1 MVTKVSGLDYPKH
14 VSEEIDLLARALGS
28 AASVYLFLDYGG
40 TLVPMGSGPAARPSA
55 EVLRKIEQ
63 IADVESFSTYVVSG
77 RTVDELDGLLG
88 IPNVG
93 LVGQR
98 GFEIRR
104 VNEPTLHPVDPG
116 LAGTLIHHL
125 ELDAHGCLAAHPGVG
140 LENRGYALSLRL
152 AGCHERVA
160 REASQCFVKLVRSL
174 DAHGQLELLWG
185 DEGVE
190 VRVAGWHK
198 GDAVSHILRDAD
210 PGDSLAIYIGD
221 DVTDEDAF
229 EAVALW
235 SSDDAQDTPWF
246 MGEPDDEDDPAPTA
260 LTILAASVPRPSR
273 ATLFV
278 RGPGEVQEFLCSLA
292 AIASALL

>member
-1 MVTKVSGLDYPKH
+1 LVTKVSGLDYPKH

-28 AASVYLFLDYGG
+28 AATVHLFLDYGG
-40 TLVPMGSGPAARPSA
+40 TLVPVGAGRDARPEP

-63 IADVESFSTYVVSG
+63 ISDVESFSTFVISS
-77 RTVDELDGLLG
+77 RTVDELDRLLG

-104 VNEPTLHPVDPG
+104 VDEPTIHPVDAG
-116 LAGTLIHHL
+116 LAGNLIHHI
-125 ELDAHGCLAAHPGVG
+125 ELDAHGRLGAHPGVG
-140 LENRGYALSLRL
+140 IENRGFVLVLKL
-152 AGCHERVA
+152 EGCDGRVA
-160 REASQCFVKLVRSL
+160 REASKLFVRLVRSL
-174 DAHGQLELLWG
+174 DTHGQLEILWG
-185 DEGVE
+185 DDGVE
-190 VRVAGWHK
+190 ARIAGWHK

-210 PGDSLAIYIGD
+210 PSDSLAIYIGD

-229 EAVALW
+229 EAVARW
-235 SSDDAQDTPWF
+235 SNADGEDAPWF
-246 MGEPDDEDDPAPTA
+246 MTDPDEEDDPAPTA

-273 ATLFV
+273 AALFV
-278 RGPGEVQEFLCSLA
+278 RGPREVQEFLSSLA

>member
-1 MVTKVSGLDYPKH
+1 VVTKVSGLDYPKH

-28 AASVYLFLDYGG
+28 AATVYLFLDYGG
-40 TLVPMGSGPAARPSA
+40 TLVPVGAGPDARPEP

-63 IADVESFSTYVVSG
+63 ISEVESFSTFVVSG
-77 RTVDELDGLLG
+77 RTVDELDRLLG

-93 LVGQR
+93 LVGQQ

-104 VNEPTLHPVDPG
+104 VDEPTVHPVDAG
-116 LAGTLIHHL
+116 LAGNLIHHL
-125 ELDAHGCLAAHPGVG
+125 ELDAHGCLAAHSGVG
-140 LENRGYALSLRL
+140 IENRGFGLALKLK
-152 AGCHERVA
+152 GCDARVA
-160 REASQCFVKLVRSL
+160 REASQCFVRLIRSL
-174 DAHGQLELLWG
+174 DTHGQLELFWG
-185 DEGVE
+185 DDGVE
-190 VRVAGWHK
+190 ARIAGWHK

-210 PGDSLAIYIGD
+210 PQDSLAIYIGD

-235 SSDDAQDTPWF
+235 SNADADDVPWF
-246 MGEPDDEDDPAPTA
+246 MADGDEDDDPAPTA
-260 LTILAASVPRPSR
+260 LTILAALVPRPSR

-278 RGPGEVQEFLCSLA
+278 RGPREVQEFLCSLA

>member
-14 VSEEIDLLARALGS
+14 VSEEIDLVSRALGS
-28 AASVYLFLDYGG
+28 AANVYLFLDYGG
-40 TLVPMGSGPAARPSA
+40 TLVPVGAGPDTRPEP

-63 IADVESFSTYVVSG
+63 LSDVESFSTFVLSG

-88 IPNVG
+88 IPGVG

-104 VNEPTLHPVDPG
+104 VNEPTVHPVDPG
-116 LAGTLIHHL
+116 LAGNLIHHL
-125 ELDAHGCLAAHPGVG
+125 ELDAHGHLAAHPGVG
-140 LENRGYALSLRL
+140 LENRGFALTLRL
-152 AGCHERVA
+152 RECDERVA
-160 REASQCFVKLVRSL
+160 REASQCFVELVRSL
-174 DAHGQLELLWG
+174 DVHGQLELLWG
-185 DEGVE
+185 DDGVE
-190 VRVAGWHK
+190 ARVAGWHK
-198 GDAVSHILRDAD
+198 GDAVSHILRDVD
-210 PGDSLAIYIGD
+210 REDSLAIYIGD

-235 SSDDAQDTPWF
+235 SNADVLDTPWF
-246 MGEPDDEDDPAPTA
+246 MTDPDDEDDSAPAA
-260 LTILAASVPRPSR
+260 LTILAAPVPRPSR

-278 RGPGEVQEFLCSLA
+278 RGPREVQEFLCSLA

>member
-1 MVTKVSGLDYPKH
+1 VVTKVSGLDYPKH

-28 AASVYLFLDYGG
+28 AATVYLFLDYGG
-40 TLVPMGSGPAARPSA
+40 TLVPVGAGPDARPDP

-63 IADVESFSTYVVSG
+63 ISDVESFSTFVISG
-77 RTVDELDGLLG
+77 RTVDELDRLLG

-93 LVGQR
+93 LVGQQ

-104 VNEPTLHPVDPG
+104 VDEPTVHPVDAG
-116 LAGTLIHHL
+116 LAGNLIHHL

-140 LENRGYALSLRL
+140 LENRGFGLALKLK
-152 AGCHERVA
+152 GCDARVA
-160 REASQCFVKLVRSL
+160 REASQCFVRLVRSL
-174 DAHGQLELLWG
+174 DTHGQLELFWG
-185 DEGVE
+185 DDGVE
-190 VRVAGWHK
+190 VRIAGWHK

-210 PGDSLAIYIGD
+210 PQDSLAIYIGD

-235 SSDDAQDTPWF
+235 SNADAEDAPWL
-246 MGEPDDEDDPAPTA
+246 MADPDEDDDPAPTA
-260 LTILAASVPRPSR
+260 LTILAALVPRPSR

-278 RGPGEVQEFLCSLA
+278 RGPREVQEFLCSLA

>member
-40 TLVPMGSGPAARPSA
+40 TLVPVGGGRDARPDP
-55 EVLRKIEQ
+55 EVLKKIEQ
-63 IADVESFSTYVVSG
+63 ISDVESFSTYVLSG
-77 RTVDELDGLLG
+77 RTVDQLDALLG
-88 IPNVG
+88 VPNVG

-104 VNEPTLHPVDPG
+104 VNEPTTHPVDPG

-125 ELDAHGCLAAHPGVG
+125 ELDAHGCLSAHPGVG
-140 LENRGYALSLRL
+140 LENLGFALALRL
-152 AGCHERVA
+152 RDCDEHVA

-185 DEGVE
+185 DDGVE
-190 VRVAGWHK
+190 VRIAGWHK

-210 PGDSLAIYIGD
+210 PTDSLAIYIGD

-229 EAVALW
+229 EAVSLW
-235 SSDDAQDTPWF
+235 SNADANDTPWF
-246 MGEPDDEDDPAPTA
+246 MTDPDDDDDPAPTA
-260 LTILAASVPRPSR
+260 LTILAAPVPRPSR

-278 RGPGEVQEFLCSLA
+278 RGPREVQEFLCSLA

>member
-14 VSEEIDLLARALGS
+14 ISEEIDLLARALGS
-28 AASVYLFLDYGG
+28 AANVYLFLDYGG
-40 TLVPMGSGPAARPSA
+40 TLVPAGAGPGARPEP

-63 IADVESFSTYVVSG
+63 ISEVESFTTFVLSG
-77 RTVDELDGLLG
+77 RTVDELHGLLG

-104 VNEPTLHPVDPG
+104 VDEPTVYPVEPG
-116 LAGTLIHHL
+116 LAGNLIHHL
-125 ELDAHGCLAAHPGVG
+125 ELDAHGCLSAHPGVG
-140 LENRGYALSLRL
+140 LENRGFALALRL
-152 AGCHERVA
+152 TGCDERIA
-160 REASQCFVKLVRSL
+160 RDASQCFVRLVRSL

-185 DEGVE
+185 DDGVE
-190 VRVAGWHK
+190 ARVAGWHK
-198 GDAVSHILRDAD
+198 GDAVTHLLRDAD
-210 PGDSLAIYIGD
+210 PDDSLAIYIGD

-235 SSDDAQDTPWF
+235 SNADAQDTPWF
-246 MGEPDDEDDPAPTA
+246 MTDPDEEDDHAPTA
-260 LTILAASVPRPSR
+260 LTILAARVPRPSR

-278 RGPGEVQEFLCSLA
+278 RGPREVQEFLCSLA